1 MWYESSRQDKFSN
14 LVDRYL
20 FEGSDK
26 LVRNILTE
34 EEIEALKKARI
45 MRSSTGVQARLMYD
59 IQF

>member
-1 MWYESSRQDKFSN
+1 M
-14 LVDRYL
+14 DRYL

-45 MRSSTGVQARLMYD
+45 MRSSTGVQARLLYD